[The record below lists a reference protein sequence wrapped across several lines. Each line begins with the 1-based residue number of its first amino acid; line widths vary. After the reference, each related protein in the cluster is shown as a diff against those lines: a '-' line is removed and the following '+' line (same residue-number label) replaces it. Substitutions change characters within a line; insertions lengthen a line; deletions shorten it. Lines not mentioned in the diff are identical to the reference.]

1 MYSRAPFPPGIVVMA
16 TTQVILKE
24 KIKGLG
30 AEADVVKVK
39 RGFARNFLLPQG
51 KAYEASQGNLRHTE
65 RLKAIRA
72 EREAKEMA
80 EAEKIASK
88 LKKVKLKLTLT
99 TGQGGK
105 AFGAIT
111 TMDIAKGLTE
121 QAGVEIDRHQVV
133 LERPIKNTGSFEI
146 EVKLGFDITA
156 TVKLIVS
163 AAGESPAAEGEEAAA
178 E

>member
-1 MYSRAPFPPGIVVMA
+1 MA

-80 EAEKIASK
+80 EAEKTASK
-88 LKKVKLKLTLT
+88 VRKVKLKLTLA

-111 TMDIAKGLTE
+111 TMDIAKALTE
-121 QAGVEIDRHQVV
+121 QAGIEIDRHQIV
-133 LERPIKNTGSFEI
+133 LERPIKNTGNFEVD
-146 EVKLGFDITA
+146 VKLGYDITV
-156 TVKLIVS
+156 TVKLTVS
-163 AAGESPAAEGEEAAA
+163 AAGEAAPAESEEAASA

>member
-1 MYSRAPFPPGIVVMA
+1 MA

-51 KAYEASQGNLRHTE
+51 KAYEASQGNLRYTE
-65 RLKAIRA
+65 RLKAVRA
-72 EREAKEMA
+72 EREAKEHA
-80 EAEKIASK
+80 EVEKIASK
-88 LKKVKLKLTLT
+88 LRKLKLKLTLT

-105 AFGAIT
+105 SFGAIT
-111 TMDIAKGLTE
+111 TADIAKGINE
-121 QAGVEIDRHQVV
+121 QANVEVDRHQIV
-133 LERPIKNTGSFEI
+133 LERPIKNTGAFEI
-146 EVKLGFDITA
+146 EVKLGYEVNV
-156 TVKLIVS
+156 TVKLTVT
-163 AAGESPAAEGEEAAA
+163 AAGETAAEGDEAA